1 MSTPSFDATPAEV
14 QKRDEDVEKS
24 IVRGVAWVGGT
35 KWLTQLLAWASTL
48 IVARLLTP
56 ADYGLVSMATIY
68 LGMVTLVSEFGIGSA
83 EIALRELSL
92 EQLEQLNS
100 LAVILG
106 LAGFALSLVAA
117 KPLEYFFKAPQLPAV
132 IIVLSLSFII
142 TSFQVVPA
150 AFLQREL
157 RFKELSIISG
167 IRALANSVALVTFA
181 ALGFRY
187 WTLVLGALVSTT
199 MNTGLTLGLRR
210 YGFRRPLL
218 HSLRNALTFT
228 WHILSGRM
236 AWYFYSNS
244 DFGVAGRTLGQVP
257 LGGYTVAWN
266 LAFTPIDT
274 VSSFVGSVMP
284 AVLSAMQDDVA
295 ALRRYIL
302 NFTEGLALVTFPL
315 SIGLALVAHEAV
327 LLVLGQKW
335 EAAVGPLRLLAIFA
349 SFRSIIPVLPQVLN
363 VIRETRFG
371 MKLSLISVLT
381 YPTAFYLG
389 SHWGT
394 LGIATTW
401 MVIHPVMMLPLYMRV
416 FNRVQLPFS
425 HYFRALRPAMEA
437 SLVMSAAVLL
447 LKPWLPPG
455 WPLAL
460 RLGLQVGT
468 GGIAFMGMLALAHR
482 HRLGTIYRRIKRARG

>member
-1 MSTPSFDATPAEV
+1 MSTPSFDTSSAEV
-14 QKRDEDVEKS
+14 RKRGQDLEKS
-24 IVRGVAWVGGT
+24 MFLGVAWVGGA

-68 LGMVTLVSEFGIGSA
+68 LGMVMLVSEFGIGSA
-83 EIALRELSL
+83 VIALRELSL

-100 LAVILG
+100 LAVVLG
-106 LAGFALSLVAA
+106 LGGFALSLVAA
-117 KPLEYFFKAPQLPAV
+117 KPLQYFFKAPQLPAV
-132 IIVLSLSFII
+132 VIVLSLSFII

-167 IRALANSVALVTFA
+167 IRAFANSVSLVAFA

-199 MNTGLTLGLRR
+199 MNTGLTLWVHR
-210 YGFRRPLL
+210 YGFRRPMLK
-218 HSLRNALTFT
+218 SLRDALTFT
-228 WHILSGRM
+228 WHILTARM

-244 DFGVAGRTLGQVP
+244 DFAVAGRTLGQVP

-284 AVLSAMQDDVA
+284 AVLSAMQGDHA

-302 NFTEGLALVTFPL
+302 NLTEGLALVTFPL
-315 SIGLALVAHEAV
+315 SLGLALVANDAV
-327 LLVLGQKW
+327 PLVLGQKW
-335 EAAVGPLRLLAIFA
+335 QAAVAPLRLLAIFA
-349 SFRSIIPVLPQVLN
+349 SFRSITPVLPQVLN

-371 MKLSLISVLT
+371 MKLSVISVIA
-381 YPTAFYLG
+381 YPPHFIWAATGARWGLLQLG
-389 SHWGT
+389 CSS
-394 LGIATTW
+394 I
-401 MVIHPVMMLPLYMRV
+401 R
-416 FNRVQLPFS
+416 
-425 HYFRALRPAMEA
+425 
-437 SLVMSAAVLL
+437 
-447 LKPWLPPG
+447 
-455 WPLAL
+455 
-460 RLGLQVGT
+460 
-468 GGIAFMGMLALAHR
+468 
-482 HRLGTIYRRIKRARG
+482 